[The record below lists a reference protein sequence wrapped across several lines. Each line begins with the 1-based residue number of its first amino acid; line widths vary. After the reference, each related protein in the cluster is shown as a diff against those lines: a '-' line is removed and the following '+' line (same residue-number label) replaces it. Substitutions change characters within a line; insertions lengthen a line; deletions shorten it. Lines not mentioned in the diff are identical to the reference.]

1 VYVPVGGAMV
11 HSRLSLQPRVM
22 RVTGPRCAD
31 AFEAATR
38 PAGAAAPA
46 GSIPQ
51 VRHAHPAPYA
61 EL

>member
-1 VYVPVGGAMV
+1 MV